1 MSPALAGEFF
11 ATSAIWQAVEMSILL
26 GFSGG
31 GLGSRVL
38 CLMTPTLA
46 VILLGSHKEEA
57 EKQVISLRLLPGT
70 HLPTQAGSFFCC
82 CCCCFIFFYF
92 LAIPHGMWE
101 LNSLTRDGTLT
112 PCIGSSVC

>member
-11 ATSAIWQAVEMSILL
+11 ATSAIWQAVEMSILP

-31 GLGSRVL
+31 GLRSRVL

-46 VILLGSHKEEA
+46 AILLGSHKEEA

-70 HLPTQAGSFFCC
+70 HLPTQAGSFFLLLLLL
-82 CCCCFIFFYF
+82 FYIFLFF
-92 LAIPHGMWE
+92 GHTTWHV
-101 LNSLTRDGTLT
+101 
-112 PCIGSSVC
+112 GS